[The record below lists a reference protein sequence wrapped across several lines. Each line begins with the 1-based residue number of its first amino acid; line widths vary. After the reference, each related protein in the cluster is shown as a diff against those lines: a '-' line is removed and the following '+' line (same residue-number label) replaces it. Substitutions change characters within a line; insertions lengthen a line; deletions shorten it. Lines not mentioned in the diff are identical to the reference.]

1 MAKRVA
7 QMGNTTAK
15 LNEYIGLAKQLVVDI
30 ETWEL
35 RVLDGVTKGGHIL
48 ATKASVKAVN
58 DALTALSGKVVR
70 FTIGTANKQGVDGLV
85 AAPAAGDAGKFLRA
99 DNTWAVPQDNTK
111 VPKTG
116 DAGAL
121 TGFATAQTASAAV
134 TINDGANKAIFVP
147 NGLAVTVANGTAGK
161 SWEAKAHIATADT
174 TVTLGNQWKWVGK
187 GEVKANSILVL
198 SWCNNIGYACLQAAA
213 E

>member
-15 LNEYIGLAKQLVVDI
+15 LDEYIGIAKQLVVDI

-35 RVLDGVTKGGHIL
+35 RVLNGVKKGGFTL
-48 ATKASVKAVN
+48 AKKESVTAVKN
-58 DALTALSGKVVR
+58 ALDELTAKVVR
-70 FTIGTANKQGVDGLV
+70 FKAATADAKGVDGLV
-85 AAPAAGDAGKFLRA
+85 AAPAAADAGKFLRA
-99 DNTWAVPQDNTK
+99 DNTWAVPNDATK
-111 VPKTG
+111 IPKTG

-121 TGFATAQTASAAV
+121 TGYATAQTASAAV

-161 SWEAKAHIATADT
+161 SWEAKAHIATDAT
-174 TVTLGNQWKWVGK
+174 TVTLGTNWKWIGK

-198 SWCNNIGYACLQAAA
+198 SWCGSVGYACLQAAA